1 MQSTSLSMRSTK
13 PNMRR
18 SMPSTREPTLRSS
31 KPERRNVA
39 RAWTVPAMCRHRP
52 CHLQGYPH
60 NRMKEKQ
67 MIVIHWLGG
76 QLVLLIGACYAVVLE
91 QAIVALP
98 HGALDAA

>member
-1 MQSTSLSMRSTK
+1 
-13 PNMRR
+13 
-18 SMPSTREPTLRSS
+18 
-31 KPERRNVA
+31 
-39 RAWTVPAMCRHRP
+39 
-52 CHLQGYPH
+52 
-60 NRMKEKQ
+60 